1 MKVILTDD
9 VKGLGQRGDVVNV
22 APGYAR
28 NFLLPKELAYLA
40 TPGNIKRLEQERKR
54 YDARMAKEHDAALE
68 VARAIEGT
76 RLVLRKKAGEHDALY
91 GTVTSTE
98 LAEALKAKGITV
110 DKRRIELEE
119 PIKRLGE
126 HTVHV
131 KLFKDVTV
139 GVVVEVQPIATA

>member
-22 APGYAR
+22 AAGYAR
-28 NFLLPKELAYLA
+28 NFLLPKEIAYTA

-54 YDARMAKEHDAALE
+54 YDVRMAKERDAALE
-68 VARAIEGT
+68 IAKAIEGI
-76 RLVLRKKAGEHDALY
+76 RLVFRKKAGEHDTLY
-91 GTVTSTE
+91 GTVTSAE
-98 LAEALKAKGITV
+98 LAEALGAKGITV

-131 KLFKDVTV
+131 RLFKDVTV
-139 GVVVEVQPIATA
+139 GLTIDVQPVAAA